1 MPAANLEKFWDP
13 FFTAKPEGRGT
24 GLDLAICR
32 RVIEEHHGSISIMSE
47 PGKETTVM
55 IKFTHYG

>member
-1 MPAANLEKFWDP
+1 MPAANLEKFWDQ

-32 RVIEEHHGSISIMSE
+32 RVHHGSISIMSE
-47 PGKETTVM
+47 PGKGTTVM